1 MPIRF
6 ACAQCDARVKTPD
19 GSEGKKMK
27 CPRCGHLQRVPE
39 KGAAPPLE
47 KTEKDQKTEK
57 PADSPAP
64 APSPPT
70 PPAKAQEPTP
80 APQQPPAD
88 QPQPTPAP
96 PDSNAASPDEALG
109 ALAAAGAQQTASPA
123 DAEDEPP
130 TQSPPG
136 SSPQSPREPAGQAEQ
151 AAPPPFRPRPT
162 PQPRAN
168 SGQATPEAPKAIPL
182 SAHRPRPMPQP
193 KPAGGE
199 ADASSG
205 SALSAQVLSATP
217 SAATPSAA
225 APETRGRSLDLS
237 ESELP
242 RARTRR
248 QIARIRAQLY
258 VLIWLCRAIAVV
270 IAAGAVELM
279 LHAGRENA
287 SILTQAIFLVAGLAA
302 SGLAVAVGQIAAK
315 LRQTLTGS

>member
-88 QPQPTPAP
+88 QPQPTPSP
-96 PDSNAASPDEALG
+96 PGSNAASPDEALG

-130 TQSPPG
+130 PPPEVSPPPPET
-136 SSPQSPREPAGQAEQ
+136 SPPQSP
-151 AAPPPFRPRPT
+151 RPRPT

-217 SAATPSAA
+217 SAAAL
-225 APETRGRSLDLS
+225 ETRGRSLDLS